1 MNLYEMLASAQG
13 GNNLQALGAQYGL
26 TPQQTLA
33 VVDALMPAFSQGFR
47 RTTSDP
53 NGLGALLQ
61 ALATGGHAQYA
72 QDPMQAF
79 SPQGIADGNGI
90 LGHLFGSKDLS
101 RAVAQQASAAT
112 GVDAATLRHMLPPL
126 AAMVMGGMFQQTAGQ
141 AQAAQ
146 AGGFGA
152 GDGNILGDII
162 KEMMKQGGQQRAP
175 QPRQAPQREGSD
187 NPLGQILKDV
197 FGGGQSQQPRSR
209 QPMPEPDSGQ
219 YDRPAG
225 NPLEQILKD
234 MLGGGQAQP
243 PQSRQPRGRQPDAG
257 GNNPFGDNPLGK
269 IFEEMMR
276 GGQPQGVDPT
286 MDHEE
291 RAGRAGRAPQGRRQ
305 QQRNPYDDVFG
316 QLRESG
322 SRQSQEY
329 QRGVEDIFEQYKRGM
344 DRFR

>member
-13 GNNLQALGAQYGL
+13 GNSLQALGAKYGL
-26 TPQQTLA
+26 SPEQTLA
-33 VVDALMPAFSQGFR
+33 AVDALMPAFSQGLKQ
-47 RTTSDP
+47 TTSDP
-53 NGLGALLQ
+53 NGFGALLQ
-61 ALATGGHAQYA
+61 ALASGGHAQYA
-72 QDPMQAF
+72 QDPSQAF
-79 SPQGIADGNGI
+79 SPRGIADGNGI
-90 LGHLFGSKDLS
+90 LGYLFGSKDLS

-112 GVDAATLRHMLPPL
+112 GVNAATLQQMLPAL

-141 AQAAQ
+141 PQAAQ

-152 GDGNILGDII
+152 SGNILGDII
-162 KEMMKQGGQQRAP
+162 KEMMKQGSQPQQ
-175 QPRQAPQREGSD
+175 RQAPQPDAGD

-197 FGGGQSQQPRSR
+197 FGGGQSQQPRAR
-209 QPMPEPDSGQ
+209 QRMPEPDDSQ
-219 YDRPAG
+219 YDNGRQSAPSG

-234 MLGGGQAQP
+234 MLGGGQAQQ

-276 GGQPQGVDPT
+276 GGQQQGVDPT
-286 MDHEE
+286 TDHDE
-291 RAGRAGRAPQGRRQ
+291 RAGRTPQGRRQ
-305 QQRNPYDDVFG
+305 QQPNPYDDVFG
-316 QLRESG
+316 KLRESG
-322 SRQSQEY
+322 SRQSEEY

>member
-1 MNLYEMLASAQG
+1 MNLYEMVSTAQG
-13 GNNLQALGAQYGL
+13 GKALQSLSQQFGL
-26 TPQQTLA
+26 SPEQTA
-33 VVDALMPAFSQGFR
+33 AAVDALAPAFSQGLK

-61 ALATGGHAQYA
+61 ALASGGHARYV
-72 QDPMQAF
+72 QDPGEAL
-79 SPQGIADGNGI
+79 SANGVADGNGI

-101 RAVAQQASAAT
+101 RAVAQQASTAS
-112 GVDAATLRHMLPPL
+112 GVDAATLRQMLPSL
-126 AAMVMGGMFQQTAGQ
+126 AAMVMGGLYQQTAGQ

-152 GDGNILGDII
+152 GGGNILGDII
-162 KEMMKQGGQQRAP
+162 KEMMKQGQQQRAP
-175 QPRQAPQREGSD
+175 EPRQTPQPDAGD

-197 FGGGQSQQPRSR
+197 FGGGQAQQPRGR
-209 QPMPEPDSGQ
+209 QQMPQDDGGQ
-219 YDRPAG
+219 YGAPSG

-234 MLGGGQAQP
+234 MLGGGRAQQ
-243 PQSRQPRGRQPDAG
+243 PQSRQPRGRQPDPAS
-257 GNNPFGDNPLGK
+257 NNPFGDNPLGK

-276 GGQPQGVDPT
+276 GGQQQRMDPS
-286 MDHEE
+286 MDQEE
-291 RAGRAGRAPQGRRQ
+291 RADRTSRGRQ

-316 QLRESG
+316 KLRESG
-322 SRQSQEY
+322 SRQSEEY